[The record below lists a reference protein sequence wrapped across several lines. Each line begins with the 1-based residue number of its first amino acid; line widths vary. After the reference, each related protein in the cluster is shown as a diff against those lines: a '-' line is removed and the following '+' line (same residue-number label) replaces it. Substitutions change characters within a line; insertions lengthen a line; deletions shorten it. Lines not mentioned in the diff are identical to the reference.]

1 MTFRRQGPLV
11 LGDGHAMAVRDL
23 GTKGPPTLATEDKV
37 KSESEMLSELEIA
50 LTVLW
55 NSVRRWMMQR
65 SKSNT
70 VNGLSD
76 LDVFLLHLL
85 VYRDRPLRAIDLS
98 FALSVDDMHLVTY
111 ALKKLVRLG
120 TITSKRVGKEVFYAA
135 AEKGRKHYAEFLE
148 DRKRYLE
155 PAMQYVT
162 GGAYDLDAVNSLLR
176 QISGIYEQAA
186 RAAATAKGGED

>member
-1 MTFRRQGPLV
+1 MRPLV
-11 LGDGHAMAVRDL
+11 LGDGHAMAVRAL
-23 GTKGPPTLATEDKV
+23 ETKGPPTLATEDKKT
-37 KSESEMLSELEIA
+37 KSESELLSELEIA

-65 SKSNT
+65 SKGGSIA
-70 VNGLSD
+70 GLSD

-111 ALKKLVRLG
+111 SLKKLVRLG
-120 TITSKRVGKEVFYAA
+120 TITSKRVGKEVFYTA
-135 AEKGRKHYAEFLE
+135 AEKGRRHYAEFID
-148 DRKRYLE
+148 DRTRYLE
-155 PAMQYVT
+155 PAMKYIT

-176 QISGIYEQAA
+176 AVSGVYEQAA
-186 RAAATAKGGED
+186 RAAATAKGGPDQD